1 MTMADEEKKP
11 SFVVRRTGVRQVGKS
26 DNFSTRRRTASSWK
40 HEFIRFLVVFV
51 DLEVIS
57 LHT

>member
-11 SFVVRRTGVRQVGKS
+11 SFVVRRTGVSKS

>member
-1 MTMADEEKKP
+1 MADEEKKP